1 MHKNIKDIKKKH
13 RTKRRTKDMDQ
24 IHEDMKAENAERI
37 RRQEVD
43 YDLPGAGQHYCLHC
57 A

>member
-24 IHEDMKAENAERI
+24 IHDDMKAENAERL
-37 RRQEVD
+37 RSQEVD

-57 A
+57 T

>member
-24 IHEDMKAENAERI
+24 IHEDMKAENVERL